1 MTGTRQVTETGE
13 TGEEVAP
20 ITESPRPKPFF
31 AAFGECMIE
40 ITERGGI
47 IKQGFGGDSLN
58 TLLYL
63 ARLLPQYRGRLYY
76 LTALGSDH
84 FSTSML
90 KSWQNEGLC
99 VDLVEQLPAE
109 LPGLY
114 YVRTDAGGERQFFYW
129 RDQSAVRR
137 VFTPA
142 FHTRAVRTLKAVQAF
157 YFTGISLAIL
167 STTGRRRL
175 LSLVEKLRRRGA
187 RIIFDSNYRARLWA
201 SADEARSTIGD
212 ALPLVDMALVSFSDE
227 HQLHGDT
234 DPAAVCRRLAQ
245 NGIGEVVVKNGGEPC
260 HVALAGEVEEFP
272 LTVRAK
278 PIDTTAAGDAFNAAY
293 LAARMH
299 GQPTR
304 RAVTLGN
311 LVSSQVVQ
319 YPGAIIPVEKMP
331 AFEDLT

>member
-1 MTGTRQVTETGE
+1 MTEETEGPNDRTTPAG
-13 TGEEVAP
+13 AAA
-20 ITESPRPKPFF
+20 RPGPVI

-76 LTALGSDH
+76 LTGLGRDP
-84 FSTSML
+84 FSANMV

-99 VDLVEQLPAE
+99 TDLVEQLPDE

-129 RDQSAVRR
+129 REQTAVRK

-142 FHTRAVRTLKAVQAF
+142 FQSRAVRALKTVQTF

-167 STTGRRRL
+167 RASGRRRL
-175 LSLVEKLRRRGA
+175 LSMVEKLHRRGA
-187 RIIFDSNYRARLWA
+187 RIVFDSNFRVRLWS
-201 SADEARSTIGD
+201 SADEARAALAD
-212 ALPLVDMALVSFSDE
+212 ALQHVDIALVSFSDE
-227 HQLHGDT
+227 QQLHGDA
-234 DPAAVCRRLAQ
+234 DPAAVCRRMAE
-245 NGIGEVVVKNGGEPC
+245 NGIAEVVVKNGGEPC

-299 GQPTR
+299 GQSTR

-319 YPGAIIPVEKMP
+319 YPGAIIPMEKMP
-331 AFEDLT
+331 AFEDLA